1 METLKIQDLIRGLVL
16 GGFDLTPEQ
25 RVDRLQKAI
34 AKNLFRRKTS
44 TAIKA
49 VNRESNTID
58 FTVTTDTIDR
68 DDERVMPES
77 FKKHIKLYDENSII
91 MYGHRH
97 DMPAVAT
104 TIRRTFSPQEFWI
117 TAKFAVEEYDFAAL
131 LWRLYSA
138 DTPFMS
144 AVSAGFIP
152 IKWSSDRA
160 MKLEGQRGRTF
171 VENELIEISLVN
183 VPSNRDALQR
193 AHTSLQSDTSLPA
206 SAKGYLEKLIEQPEY
221 VPEISADQAESA
233 IGKAV
238 LETLGL
244 GVTEELENPRKQKA
258 LAYKSIQLE
267 NLDLALEKTADEK
280 DDREIVKA
288 HNEKG
293 HGSPLVYMFTIK
305 GTVERDQRD
314 IRKAFGDFKSELG
327 MNMWDEFIL
336 VGTDVVSKPKICYG
350 FDDWNEEIWKI
361 EWKRSDS
368 EMIELSNPVLVEFGE
383 TEEIPMGDDADK
395 QIQPPIGIPLA
406 SETHF
411 SVPTTSSEAGNV
423 AIPPSPLDLS
433 PPDSA
438 IVTRQPITDV
448 DIKHFFD
455 GGDPIAPNITE
466 FLAFVR
472 D

>member
-1 METLKIQDLIRGLVL
+1 MESLKIQDLIRGLVL

-25 RVDRLQKAI
+25 RADRLQKAI
-34 AKNLFRRKTS
+34 AKTLFRRKTS

-49 VNRESNTID
+49 VNREANTID
-58 FTVTTDTIDR
+58 FIVTTDTVDR

-104 TIRRTFSPQEFWI
+104 TIQRTFSPQEFWI

-193 AHTSLQSDTSLPA
+193 AHTFLQSDTSLPA
-206 SAKGYLEKLIEQPEY
+206 SAKGYLEQLIEQPEY

-244 GVTEELENPRKQKA
+244 GITEDLEKTRKQKA
-258 LAYKSIQLE
+258 LSYKSTQLE

-280 DDREIVKA
+280 DNREIEKSDYN
-288 HNEKG
+288 NEKG

-327 MNMWDEFIL
+327 ISMWDDFIL
-336 VGTDVVSKPKICYG
+336 VGTDVVSKPKIAYG

-361 EWKRSDS
+361 EWKRNDD

-383 TEEIPMGDDADK
+383 TEEIPTGDDK
-395 QIQPPIGIPLA
+395 QIQPPIDLSLA
-406 SETHF
+406 IESRNQIA
-411 SVPTTSSEAGNV
+411 TTSLGEGNAV
-423 AIPPSPLDLS
+423 VPPPPLNLS

-438 IVTRQPITDV
+438 IVTRQPIADA
-448 DIKHFFD
+448 DIKEFFD
-455 GGDPIAPNITE
+455 GGDPGAPNITD